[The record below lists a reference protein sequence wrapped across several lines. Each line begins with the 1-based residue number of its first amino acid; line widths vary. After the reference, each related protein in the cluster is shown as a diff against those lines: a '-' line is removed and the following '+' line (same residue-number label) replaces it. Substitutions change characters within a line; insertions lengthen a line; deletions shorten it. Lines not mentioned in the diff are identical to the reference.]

1 MSRCTD
7 YNLNEQIYENGNKSI
22 HIYKT
27 RKTGTIQYIAVKVYN
42 KKFHKDKYN
51 YEYNLI
57 NKINH
62 EAVVNIMS
70 SSEDS
75 NYFYMEM
82 EYCAT
87 GDLSRCLWQNKNN
100 LYGER
105 TIKLIS
111 TQLLSGL
118 QALHKNGIIHC
129 NLKPSNILIDEYG
142 NVKICDFK
150 KSLKV
155 STMNAAL
162 IKKNKNAM
170 TPCYTAPEL
179 FQEDGLYSFKS
190 DLWALGCIMYELA
203 VGQVPFFDDSIGK
216 LITKIINNEVNF
228 NKKEFV
234 NYSDDFIDVLK
245 KLLVKEPNERST
257 WGDIER
263 MPWWDGYFYNTGNNP
278 TTKEKKNDNKNNK
291 NNNKGIDALR
301 LSRIASQNKRDE
313 KQDYNNTKE
322 DEIDSADQEFDFL
335 SKDLEDIDD
344 NFSVINPGNTVGSNN
359 STNPM
364 TQSNFPLNVS
374 VLNISKVYKKDKR
387 TYNDIKSELIT
398 SSDEE
403 LPKIQNFILHQ
414 SDRVIK
420 PIIGNKNIEDT
431 ALISYYKS
439 KLPFTPWK
447 KDTLKAMMNNEKDLK
462 NVEKYLYDIY
472 TVLDQYA
479 AKKDMENLTN
489 LLKYFETIVFDR
501 ELANNLINTSFIQQ
515 FIQFLKTID
524 NEQVNTRCCCIIGY
538 LVRYATIIEVPL
550 DNYGFCE
557 IICEKIKKSNDN
569 SDLIKKASA
578 TMGEYLFYV
587 ATQEETPENK
597 EWNVKKKYLETLLYC
612 LDKPR
617 NEIVKFYT
625 IKTIE
630 NICILTQVSKG
641 YFASNENYVDKIL
654 AVYLSS
660 NNPELKLSAIS
671 TVSHLIRLNPSL
683 IKVFIK
689 NCKILTDKNIFL
701 KETDGVKQCLIN
713 CLLFSITGDSETLKC
728 ILPQSELFIE
738 ALIPFLEKCNNV
750 IKIKAIVLI
759 GLLMVEP
766 NLVYKYG
773 EEILTKMQKYRMDKN
788 KEVHVSV
795 KFFEKLLNSNAPTFI
810 KTLLSLLN
818 KDLSKNN
825 SDKYNDILKYCKI
838 FDNIGLYHKVS
849 YNYFTKEF
857 LTEVKE
863 YIKKKLSSSANNA
876 DELIGN
882 LLDVLIKFSENPISV
897 EQNIDLIINGFLL
910 ELLQLTPQMKGD
922 DNLGKIR
929 LICANIL
936 TIILTDDKLYSFNSN
951 EGAKTKEIQ
960 ALIGKIVPALKTLL
974 QKKEV
979 TEETLSL
986 LSLIVDR
993 DENFIGLY
1001 KTNGI
1006 IDYIFKIMKQKEYYD
1021 NLNILKILIILT
1033 TSKEV
1038 QFKDILSMGLIDKVN
1053 SLIDIS
1059 FSSYSNNTSNNNA
1072 TNANNNYENDD
1083 ENSYLDYLFELFYE
1097 IVNKIFEHKKK
1108 NYPKDVK
1115 VDLGSY
1121 QKDFSSKIENIGKNF
1136 NLCIKLLGNQKNV
1149 KVQEMSCMCLIYIL
1163 QIFPGSKI
1171 ESLNIQLKF
1180 KSSDIPNLIK
1190 GLELSC
1196 YKIHKKM
1203 ISIFKWII
1211 QFQDDANKI
1220 FKPYISYIT
1229 TYLENIIN
1237 TSAEPDVISA
1247 AQNFIKYEIP
1257 KINRSIK

>member
-1 MSRCTD
+1 MSSSPD
-7 YNLNEQIYENGNKSI
+7 YNLSEQIYENGNKTI
-22 HIYKT
+22 RIYKT

-42 KKFHKDKYN
+42 KKFHKEKYS

-57 NKINH
+57 NKIKN

-70 SSEDS
+70 NAEDS

-155 STMNAAL
+155 ATMNSAL

-179 FQEDGLYSFKS
+179 FQEDGMYSFKS

-228 NKKEFV
+228 NKKEFS

-245 KLLVKEPNERST
+245 KLLIKEPNERST

-278 TTKEKKNDNKNNK
+278 SGSGASKKTSSQSSS
-291 NNNKGIDALR
+291 KGIDSLR
-301 LSRIASQNKRDE
+301 LARIAAQNKRDE
-313 KQDYNNTKE
+313 KQDYNNNKE
-322 DEIDSADQEFDFL
+322 DGIETADQEFDFL

-344 NFSVINPGNTVGSNN
+344 NFSAIDPSSTVGSNRA

-364 TQSNFPLNVS
+364 TQSTFPLGVS

-387 TYNDIKSELIT
+387 TYSDINSELIK
-398 SSDEE
+398 SSEEE
-403 LPKIQNFILHQ
+403 LPKIQHFILHQ
-414 SDRVIK
+414 TDRVIK
-420 PIIGNKNIEDT
+420 PIIGNKNIEDV

-447 KDTLKAMMNNEKDLK
+447 KDTLKEMMNNEKELK

-472 TVLDQYA
+472 TVLEQYA
-479 AKKDMENLTN
+479 AKKDMENLIN

-515 FIQFLKTID
+515 FISFLKTID

-557 IICEKIKKSNDN
+557 IICYFIKKSNDN

-578 TMGEYLFYV
+578 TIGEYLFYV

-597 EWNVKKKYLETLLYC
+597 EWSIKKKYLETLLYC

-630 NICILTQVSKG
+630 NICILTQVSKS
-641 YFASNENYVDKIL
+641 YFASNENYIDKIL
-654 AVYLSS
+654 SVFLTSN

-671 TVSHLIRLNPSL
+671 TVSHLIRHNASL
-683 IKVFIK
+683 LKVFIN
-689 NCKILTDKNIFL
+689 NCKILTDKNVFL
-701 KETDGVKQCLIN
+701 KESDGVKQCFIN
-713 CLLFSITGDSETLKC
+713 CLLFSITDDSKNLQY
-728 ILPQSELFIE
+728 IIPQSELLVE
-738 ALIPFLEKCNNV
+738 TLIPFIEKCNNV
-750 IKIKAIVLI
+750 IKIKVIVLL

-766 NLVYKYG
+766 NLIYKYG
-773 EEILTKMQKYRMDKN
+773 EEILLKMIKYRMDKN
-788 KEVHVSV
+788 REVHLSV
-795 KFFEKLLNSNAPTFI
+795 KFFEKLLNSNAPSFI
-810 KTLLSLLN
+810 KTFLSLLN

-825 SDKYNDILKYCKI
+825 NEKFNEIMKYCKI

-849 YNYFTKEF
+849 YNFFTKEF
-857 LTEVKE
+857 LKEVKE
-863 YIKKKLSSSANNA
+863 YIKKKISSSNNN
-876 DELIGN
+876 DEIIGG
-882 LLDVLIKFSENPISV
+882 LLDILIKFSENPISV
-897 EQNIDLIINGFLL
+897 EQNIEIILHGFLL
-910 ELLQLTPQMKGD
+910 ELLQLAPQIKGD

-936 TIILTDDKLYSFNSN
+936 SIILTDDRLYSTNNN
-951 EGAKTKEIQ
+951 EGTKTKEIQ
-960 ALIGKIVPALKTLL
+960 KLIGELVPALKTLL
-974 QKKEV
+974 QNKEIS
-979 TEETLSL
+979 EETLSL
-986 LSLIVDR
+986 LSL
-993 DENFIGLY
+993 
-1001 KTNGI
+1001 
-1006 IDYIFKIMKQKEYYD
+1006 KI
-1021 NLNILKILIILT
+1021 
-1033 TSKEV
+1033 
-1038 QFKDILSMGLIDKVN
+1038 
-1053 SLIDIS
+1053 
-1059 FSSYSNNTSNNNA
+1059 
-1072 TNANNNYENDD
+1072 
-1083 ENSYLDYLFELFYE
+1083 
-1097 IVNKIFEHKKK
+1097 
-1108 NYPKDVK
+1108 
-1115 VDLGSY
+1115 
-1121 QKDFSSKIENIGKNF
+1121 
-1136 NLCIKLLGNQKNV
+1136 
-1149 KVQEMSCMCLIYIL
+1149 
-1163 QIFPGSKI
+1163 
-1171 ESLNIQLKF
+1171 
-1180 KSSDIPNLIK
+1180 
-1190 GLELSC
+1190 
-1196 YKIHKKM
+1196 
-1203 ISIFKWII
+1203 
-1211 QFQDDANKI
+1211 
-1220 FKPYISYIT
+1220 
-1229 TYLENIIN
+1229 
-1237 TSAEPDVISA
+1237 
-1247 AQNFIKYEIP
+1247 
-1257 KINRSIK
+1257 